1 MTVNDQVRA
10 DLAVLL
16 ARYLRGDATVD
27 DILAFEG
34 PYSLDETLDP
44 DVRRHLDLLALIG
57 EEVEFLDRPQADMDA
72 VVQEIAAQLHLPA
85 PTAAASADAAA
96 D

>member
-10 DLAVLL
+10 DLAVVL
-16 ARYLRGDATVD
+16 ARYLCGEATVD

-34 PYSLDETLDP
+34 PYSLDEKLDP
-44 DVRRHLDLLALIG
+44 DLRRNLDLLALIG

-72 VVQEIAAQLHLPA
+72 VVREIATQLRLPV
-85 PTAAASADAAA
+85 PTAAASAEAAA